1 MRFIIKTVNIF
12 IAIIIN
18 KSFFIFFIFN
28 RLEKFIVKIE
38 NYSLDYWQ
46 DDLGNKNFI
55 FIN

>member
-1 MRFIIKTVNIF
+1 MRFIIKTINIF
-12 IAIIIN
+12 ITIIIN

-28 RLEKFIVKIE
+28 RLEKFIIKIE

-46 DDLGNKNFI
+46 DDLGNKAFI